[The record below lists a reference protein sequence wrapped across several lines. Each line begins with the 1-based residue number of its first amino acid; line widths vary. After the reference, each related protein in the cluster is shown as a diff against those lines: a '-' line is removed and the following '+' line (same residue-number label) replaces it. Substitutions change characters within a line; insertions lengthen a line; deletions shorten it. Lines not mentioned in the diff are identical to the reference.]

1 MRRGLRER
9 RVSNVVVVCLNHDV
23 RRARRLGVVAR
34 GRLPL
39 LEADRELL
47 AVEAVERHPGADAVA
62 LVVAAVRVAL
72 AVDGEAR
79 LGVAEQGLLALR
91 GAFLSNRGVARL
103 APAARATSS
112 RPAAATPALWPT
124 GGDCR
129 RVSNAR
135 RAAPASWFKPRGKLT
150 DFSFMAIARS
160 IVACFSG
167 AAFSFVA
174 IKPWSLCS
182 AMVRRDK

>member
-1 MRRGLRER
+1 VWASLG
-9 RVSNVVVVCLNHDV
+9 
-23 RRARRLGVVAR
+23 RLGVVAR

-79 LGVAEQGLLALR
+79 VGVAEQGLLALR
-91 GAFLSNRGVARL
+91 GALASGRAGLAAPRAA
-103 APAARATSS
+103 APA
-112 RPAAATPALWPT
+112 RPARRALSAQ
-124 GGDCR
+124 GRDSRC
-129 RVSNAR
+129 VSNAR
-135 RAAPASWFKPRGKLT
+135 RAAPASCFKPRGKLT

-160 IVACFSG
+160 IVAALSG
-167 AAFSFVA
+167 AAFSLVA
-174 IKPWSLCS
+174 MKP
-182 AMVRRDK
+182 

>member
-1 MRRGLRER
+1 MRRRLRER

-91 GAFLSNRGVARL
+91 GA
-103 APAARATSS
+103 
-112 RPAAATPALWPT
+112 
-124 GGDCR
+124 
-129 RVSNAR
+129 
-135 RAAPASWFKPRGKLT
+135 
-150 DFSFMAIARS
+150 
-160 IVACFSG
+160 
-167 AAFSFVA
+167 
-174 IKPWSLCS
+174 
-182 AMVRRDK
+182 

>member
-91 GAFLSNRGVARL
+91 GAL
-103 APAARATSS
+103 ASGRAGLAAPRA
-112 RPAAATPALWPT
+112 
-124 GGDCR
+124 
-129 RVSNAR
+129 
-135 RAAPASWFKPRGKLT
+135 AAPARPARRTLCLPRAATLDASAT
-150 DFSFMAIARS
+150 R
-160 IVACFSG
+160 G
-167 AAFSFVA
+167 APRLRLGLNRAA
-174 IKPWSLCS
+174 N
-182 AMVRRDK
+182 

>member
-23 RRARRLGVVAR
+23 RRARRLLGVVAR

-79 LGVAEQGLLALR
+79 LGVT
-91 GAFLSNRGVARL
+91 F
-103 APAARATSS
+103 
-112 RPAAATPALWPT
+112 
-124 GGDCR
+124 
-129 RVSNAR
+129 
-135 RAAPASWFKPRGKLT
+135 
-150 DFSFMAIARS
+150 
-160 IVACFSG
+160 
-167 AAFSFVA
+167 
-174 IKPWSLCS
+174 
-182 AMVRRDK
+182 

>member
-1 MRRGLRER
+1 M
-9 RVSNVVVVCLNHDV
+9 

-91 GAFLSNRGVARL
+91 GAFASGRAGLAAPRAA
-103 APAARATSS
+103 APARPGRRLSIRQQRA
-112 RPAAATPALWPT
+112 
-124 GGDCR
+124 
-129 RVSNAR
+129 AR
-135 RAAPASWFKPRGKLT
+135 RAPRLVLNRAAKLT

-160 IVACFSG
+160 IVACLSG

-174 IKPWSLCS
+174 MKPWSLCS
-182 AMVRRDK
+182 AMVRPSRRAIFEILCVS

>member
-1 MRRGLRER
+1 M
-9 RVSNVVVVCLNHDV
+9 SNVVVVCLNRVGVTRRGGATPPPHLDV

-91 GAFLSNRGVARL
+91 GA
-103 APAARATSS
+103 
-112 RPAAATPALWPT
+112 
-124 GGDCR
+124 
-129 RVSNAR
+129 
-135 RAAPASWFKPRGKLT
+135 
-150 DFSFMAIARS
+150 
-160 IVACFSG
+160 
-167 AAFSFVA
+167 
-174 IKPWSLCS
+174 
-182 AMVRRDK
+182 

>member
-1 MRRGLRER
+1 MR
-9 RVSNVVVVCLNHDV
+9 SNVVGCVLSVWASLG
-23 RRARRLGVVAR
+23 RLGVVAR

-91 GAFLSNRGVARL
+91 GA
-103 APAARATSS
+103 
-112 RPAAATPALWPT
+112 
-124 GGDCR
+124 
-129 RVSNAR
+129 
-135 RAAPASWFKPRGKLT
+135 
-150 DFSFMAIARS
+150 
-160 IVACFSG
+160 
-167 AAFSFVA
+167 
-174 IKPWSLCS
+174 
-182 AMVRRDK
+182 

>member
-9 RVSNVVVVCLNHDV
+9 RVSNVVGCVLSV

-91 GAFLSNRGVARL
+91 GV
-103 APAARATSS
+103 
-112 RPAAATPALWPT
+112 
-124 GGDCR
+124 
-129 RVSNAR
+129 
-135 RAAPASWFKPRGKLT
+135 
-150 DFSFMAIARS
+150 
-160 IVACFSG
+160 
-167 AAFSFVA
+167 
-174 IKPWSLCS
+174 
-182 AMVRRDK
+182 

>member
-1 MRRGLRER
+1 MLL
-9 RVSNVVVVCLNHDV
+9 VVFYPCG
-23 RRARRLGVVAR
+23 RRLGVVAC

-91 GAFLSNRGVARL
+91 GA
-103 APAARATSS
+103 
-112 RPAAATPALWPT
+112 
-124 GGDCR
+124 
-129 RVSNAR
+129 
-135 RAAPASWFKPRGKLT
+135 
-150 DFSFMAIARS
+150 
-160 IVACFSG
+160 
-167 AAFSFVA
+167 
-174 IKPWSLCS
+174 
-182 AMVRRDK
+182 

>member
-9 RVSNVVVVCLNHDV
+9 RVSNVVVVCLNRVGVARGGATLLPHLDV

-91 GAFLSNRGVARL
+91 GA
-103 APAARATSS
+103 
-112 RPAAATPALWPT
+112 
-124 GGDCR
+124 
-129 RVSNAR
+129 
-135 RAAPASWFKPRGKLT
+135 
-150 DFSFMAIARS
+150 
-160 IVACFSG
+160 
-167 AAFSFVA
+167 
-174 IKPWSLCS
+174 
-182 AMVRRDK
+182 

>member
-1 MRRGLRER
+1 M
-9 RVSNVVVVCLNHDV
+9 SNVVVVCLNHDV

-91 GAFLSNRGVARL
+91 GAL
-103 APAARATSS
+103 ASGRAG
-112 RPAAATPALWPT
+112 L
-124 GGDCR
+124 
-129 RVSNAR
+129 
-135 RAAPASWFKPRGKLT
+135 AAPARPARRTLCLPRAATLDASATRGAPRPASCFKPRGKLT

-160 IVACFSG
+160 IVAALSG
-167 AAFSFVA
+167 AAFSLVA
-174 IKPWSLCS
+174 MKP
-182 AMVRRDK
+182 

>member
-9 RVSNVVVVCLNHDV
+9 GVSNVVVVCLNRV
-23 RRARRLGVVAR
+23 GARRLGVIAR
-34 GRLPL
+34 RRLPL

-91 GAFLSNRGVARL
+91 GA
-103 APAARATSS
+103 
-112 RPAAATPALWPT
+112 
-124 GGDCR
+124 
-129 RVSNAR
+129 
-135 RAAPASWFKPRGKLT
+135 
-150 DFSFMAIARS
+150 
-160 IVACFSG
+160 
-167 AAFSFVA
+167 
-174 IKPWSLCS
+174 
-182 AMVRRDK
+182 

>member
-9 RVSNVVVVCLNHDV
+9 RVSNVVGCIFIYHVDATPPPHLDV

-91 GAFLSNRGVARL
+91 GA
-103 APAARATSS
+103 
-112 RPAAATPALWPT
+112 
-124 GGDCR
+124 
-129 RVSNAR
+129 
-135 RAAPASWFKPRGKLT
+135 
-150 DFSFMAIARS
+150 
-160 IVACFSG
+160 
-167 AAFSFVA
+167 
-174 IKPWSLCS
+174 
-182 AMVRRDK
+182 